1 MKENETKEVITNEVE
16 NIVDNVAESNYHGII
31 KNLIANG
38 CKRIKSLKIKNVTYE
53 EKTTTS
59 GKDMTQVAITLTTP
73 IRGFVTNDNGQT
85 WKEGMTNTIF
95 TSLYAIGGA
104 FKEDEELGWMANTIN
119 KNPKILNLI
128 LNGANIDVIQQD
140 IAAGEIFVNPFS
152 TRNDA
157 TELTYDHDV
166 IINHV
171 VKFNLGKQGLK
182 MADKL
187 ADKLMD
193 I

>member
-1 MKENETKEVITNEVE
+1 MNEKETKEVTMNEVE
-16 NIVDNVAESNYHGII
+16 NVMDNVAESNYQGVI
-31 KNLIANG
+31 KSLIANG

-53 EKTTTS
+53 EKTTSS

-140 IAAGEIFVNPFS
+140 IAAGEVFVNPFS
-152 TRNDA
+152 TRTDA

>member
-1 MKENETKEVITNEVE
+1 MNENETKEVMTNEVE
-16 NIVDNVAESNYHGII
+16 NIIDNVVESNYHSVI
-31 KNLIANG
+31 KNLLANG

-53 EKTTTS
+53 EKTTSS

-73 IRGFVTNDNGQT
+73 IKGFVTNDYGQT

-152 TRNDA
+152 TRTDA